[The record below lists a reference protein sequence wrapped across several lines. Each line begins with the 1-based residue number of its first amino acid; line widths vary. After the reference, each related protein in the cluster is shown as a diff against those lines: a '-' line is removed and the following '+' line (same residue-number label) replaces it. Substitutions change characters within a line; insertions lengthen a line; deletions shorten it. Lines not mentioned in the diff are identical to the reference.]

1 MSELSATAAHPGMS
15 SRTGARGAVTVGD
28 YRGAPAAQA
37 ARSVRR
43 LGLRPG
49 LDRQFGGEPQSFG
62 LVVAQE
68 PDPGG
73 DAPRGSLVTLY
84 VSAPSAGAQDPQPEP
99 NPSPA
104 ISDEA
109 EPAARVPG
117 AGRAASP
124 TRVRR
129 KRRAHPQAAAP
140 PEPAPAVPGAEPSTP
155 SVPWFEE
162 AELQEPGAPEQTGE
176 QQTPSI
182 DELTVAMRD
191 VFTPEAPLRGRGLYP
206 RKPMVV
212 RLGGWWAWLKAHRAI
227 ALAACA
233 ALGLWVASGSMST
246 RHTGALTGQTD
257 TSATATARTS
267 RGLGARVRTGA
278 TRSHPT
284 RSARRRR
291 QRGGSPQ
298 TRPHASGAAVAM
310 RARASN
316 PASSGASAQLF
327 APAPPAVAQPT
338 APQTGGGPF
347 SP

>member
-15 SRTGARGAVTVGD
+15 SRTAPRGAVAVGD
-28 YRGAPAAQA
+28 YRGVPAAQA

-73 DAPRGSLVTLY
+73 DVPRGSLVTLY

-99 NPSPA
+99 DSSPA

-109 EPAARVPG
+109 ELAARVPD
-117 AGRAASP
+117 AGRPARPAP
-124 TRVRR
+124 VRR

-140 PEPAPAVPGAEPSTP
+140 PEQGPTRQGAEASMRSVST
-155 SVPWFEE
+155 FEQP
-162 AELQEPGAPEQTGE
+162 ELQEPGPPEQEGE
-176 QQTPSI
+176 QQTPAW

-191 VFTPEAPLRGRGLYP
+191 VFTPEASVRGRGLYP
-206 RKPMVV
+206 RKPMAV

-227 ALAACA
+227 ALVACA

-246 RHTGALTGQTD
+246 RNTGARVGQTD
-257 TSATATARTS
+257 TGATATARTS
-267 RGLGARVRTGA
+267 GGLGAPVRTGA
-278 TRSHPT
+278 TRSHPARVARPRELRG
-284 RSARRRR
+284 RSAHTRR
-291 QRGGSPQ
+291 
-298 TRPHASGAAVAM
+298 HAPGAALVAQ
-310 RARASN
+310 ANPGAAAQQIAS
-316 PASSGASAQLF
+316 
-327 APAPPAVAQPT
+327 APPAAAQPMT
-338 APQTGGGPF
+338 QTGGGPF